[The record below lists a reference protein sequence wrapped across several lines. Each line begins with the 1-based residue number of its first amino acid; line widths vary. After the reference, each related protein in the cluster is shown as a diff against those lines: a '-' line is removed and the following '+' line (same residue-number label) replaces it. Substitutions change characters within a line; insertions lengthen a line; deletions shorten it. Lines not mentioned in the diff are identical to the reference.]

1 MDTVEA
7 ALRAARRRLA
17 PSSPTP
23 GLDAQVLLA
32 HVLGVSRARL
42 LSDAQRPLSAA
53 QQAAYQALVARRA
66 ALEPVAYLI
75 GHKEFFGRDF
85 SVDRRV
91 LIPRPESE
99 LLVELALRQARRCG
113 PPASVAD
120 IGTGSGCLA
129 ITLALELPQA
139 RVFAVDCSE
148 AALEVAR
155 LNAERHGVAGRV
167 TFLLGDALTPLPQ
180 PVDLIVANPP
190 YTVLAE
196 VEEGVRRWEPH
207 LALDGGAQQGFAE
220 PARWLAQAPSRLRPG
235 GLLLME
241 IAAWQGGQALAAAR
255 AVFPAAETRLYQD
268 LAGHDRV
275 LLVRAATP
283 T

>member
-1 MDTVEA
+1 MDTVES
-7 ALRAARRRLA
+7 ALRSATRRLA
-17 PSSPTP
+17 PVSPTP

-42 LSDAQRPLSAA
+42 LSDSQRTLTAA
-53 QQAAYQALVARRA
+53 QQAAYQALIARRA

-75 GHKEFFGRDF
+75 GRKEFFGRDF

-91 LIPRPESE
+91 LIPRPETE
-99 LLVELALRQARRCG
+99 LIVELALQHARRCG
-113 PPASVAD
+113 LPARVAD

-129 ITLALELPQA
+129 ITLALEFPQA

-167 TFLLGDALTPLPQ
+167 TFLLGDALAPLPQ

-220 PARWLAQAPSRLRPG
+220 PARWLAQAPSRLCPG

-241 IAAWQGGQALAAAR
+241 IAAWQGAQALAAAR
-255 AVFPAAETRLYQD
+255 AAFPTAETRLYQD

-275 LLVRAATP
+275 LLVRAAAP